1 MIKLQIKEQALNDLK
16 RFIHQ
21 YEEAFFELYND
32 SGVWNEQLIIDSYRE
47 SAQKLYLSILEEI
60 EQRLKPNKVLGRK
73 TLSDSQELFFH
84 VGDRLVIVY
93 YTEDLIRKIRF
104 VESISIDRKPIIF

>member
-1 MIKLQIKEQALNDLK
+1 MIKLQIKDQALNDLK

-32 SGVWNEQLIIDSYRE
+32 SGVWNIELIIDSYTE
-47 SAQKLYLSILEEI
+47 SAQKLYYSILEEI
-60 EQRLKPNKVLGRK
+60 EQRLAPRKVLGRK
-73 TLSDSQELFFH
+73 TLSDSQELFFY

-93 YTEDLIRKIRF
+93 FSEDINHKIRS